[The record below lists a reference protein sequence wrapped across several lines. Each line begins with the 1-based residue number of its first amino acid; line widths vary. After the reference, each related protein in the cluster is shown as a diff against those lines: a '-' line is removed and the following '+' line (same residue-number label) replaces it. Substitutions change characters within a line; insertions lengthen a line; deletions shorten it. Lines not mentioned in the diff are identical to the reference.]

1 MLYTL
6 AMISYLSGTV
16 AEKGSRF
23 AIVDVG
29 GVGYRVF
36 VTDDTLRK
44 LKIGATAKLRTHH
57 AVREDTEELFGFLET
72 DDLKLF
78 ELLLGVPGIGPKTAL
93 NILNVATPETLRR
106 SITSGETAYLTK
118 IGGIGKKTAD
128 KIILELREKLGAGE
142 EGTTLKE
149 EVDALEALKS
159 LGYSHSEA
167 REALKAVARE
177 ITGTSDRVKQAL
189 KLLGK

>member
-1 MLYTL
+1 
-6 AMISYLSGTV
+6 MISLISGTV
-16 AEKGSRF
+16 SEKAARY
-23 AIVDVG
+23 AIIDVG
-29 GVGYRVF
+29 GIGYKAWA
-36 VTDDTLRK
+36 TDDTLRQ
-44 LKIGATAKLRTHH
+44 LKIGTEAKLRTHH

-118 IGGIGKKTAD
+118 ISGIGKKTAD
-128 KIILELREKLGAGE
+128 KIILELREKLGASE
-142 EGTTLKE
+142 EGANLKE

-159 LGYSHSEA
+159 LGYSHIEA
-167 REALKAVARE
+167 REALKAVARD

>member
-1 MLYTL
+1 
-6 AMISYLSGTV
+6 MISFISGTV
-16 AEKGSRF
+16 AEKAARF
-23 AIVDVG
+23 VIIDAG
-29 GVGYRVF
+29 GIGYRVF
-36 VTDDTLRK
+36 VTDDTLRALK
-44 LKIGATAKLRTHH
+44 LNAQTKLRTHH
-57 AVREDTEELFGFLET
+57 AVREDTEELFGFLEEN
-72 DDLKLF
+72 DLKLF

-128 KIILELREKLGAGE
+128 KIILELREKLGASE

-167 REALKAVARE
+167 RDALKSVPKE
-177 ITGTSDRVKQAL
+177 FIGTSDRVKHAL
-189 KLLGK
+189 KFLGK

>member
-1 MLYTL
+1 
-6 AMISYLSGTV
+6 MISYLSGTV
-16 AEKGSRF
+16 TEKSERS
-23 AIVDVG
+23 AIMDVG

-36 VTDDTLRK
+36 AMDDTLRR
-44 LKIGATAKLRTHH
+44 LKIGARAKLFTHH
-57 AVREDTEELFGFLET
+57 VVREDAQELYGFLET

-93 NILNVATPETLRR
+93 NILNVATPATLRR

-118 IGGIGKKTAD
+118 ISGIGKKTAE
-128 KIILELREKLGAGE
+128 KIILELREKLGASE
-142 EGTTLKE
+142 EGTGLKE

-159 LGYSHSEA
+159 LGYSHIEA
-167 REALKAVARE
+167 RDALKGVPKDVV
-177 ITGTSDRVKQAL
+177 GTSERVKQAL

>member
-1 MLYTL
+1 
-6 AMISYLSGTV
+6 MISFLSGTV
-16 AEKGSRF
+16 AEKGARF
-23 AIVDVG
+23 AVLDVG

-36 VTDDTLRK
+36 ATKDTLRALKAGAKVK
-44 LKIGATAKLRTHH
+44 LQTHH
-57 AVREDTEELFGFLET
+57 AVREDAEELYGFLEE

-106 SITSGETAYLTK
+106 SISSGETAYLTK
-118 IGGIGKKTAD
+118 ISGIGRKTAD
-128 KIILELREKLGAGE
+128 KIILELKEKLGAGK

-159 LGYSHSEA
+159 LGYSHDES
-167 REALKAVARE
+167 REALRALSKD
-177 ITGTSDRVKQAL
+177 ISGTSERVKHAL

>member
-1 MLYTL
+1 
-6 AMISYLSGTV
+6 MISYLSGTV
-16 AEKGSRF
+16 SEKAARF
-23 AIVDVG
+23 VILDVG

-36 VTDDTLRK
+36 VTEDTLRR
-44 LKIGATAKLRTHH
+44 LKIGTVAKLKTHH
-57 AVREDTEELFGFLET
+57 AVREDSEDLFGFLET

-118 IGGIGKKTAD
+118 ISGIGRKTAE
-128 KIILELREKLGAGE
+128 KIILELKEKLGASE
-142 EGTTLKE
+142 EGPGLKE

-159 LGYSHSEA
+159 LGYSHGEA

-177 ITGTSDRVKQAL
+177 VTGTSERVKQAL

>member
-1 MLYTL
+1 
-6 AMISYLSGTV
+6 MISYLSGTV
-16 AEKGSRF
+16 AEKESRF
-23 AIVDVG
+23 VILDVG

-36 VTDDTLRK
+36 VTDDTLRA
-44 LKIGATAKLRTHH
+44 LKVGAEVKLRTHH

-78 ELLLGVPGIGPKTAL
+78 ELLLSVPGIGPKTAL

-118 IGGIGKKTAD
+118 ISGIGRKTAE
-128 KIILELREKLGAGE
+128 KIVLELKEKLGAGE
-142 EGTTLKE
+142 EGTGLKE

-167 REALKAVARE
+167 REALKQVAKD
-177 ITGTSDRVKQAL
+177 ITGTSDRIKQAL